1 MAQQLLIALNDPE
14 KKLSLILEFGVYQ
27 TQNYNPFECFK
38 LCSFINDASINVIL
52 IAVNCSSFHFYLTSM
67 KVTEQITFYLT
78 FYPFLLLFL
87 VLGYYSS
94 RLAGPLPSFR
104 GTAVYFAVTDWSRP
118 QKSLRAQQ
126 QFTRHLWVHRHDRN
140 WTFRVSVSTKKLAF
154 VRSPKKERFINSFTF
169 YLKSIK
175 VEGGN

>member
-1 MAQQLLIALNDPE
+1 MKNCISKRNLARFVATPYSTLIRNSSYQCNHGTATSYRVE
-14 KKLSLILEFGVYQ
+14 RSGKKLSLILEFGVYQ

-78 FYPFLLLFL
+78 FYPFLLLIL

-104 GTAVYFAVTDWSRP
+104 GTAVYFAVTD
-118 QKSLRAQQ
+118 
-126 QFTRHLWVHRHDRN
+126 
-140 WTFRVSVSTKKLAF
+140 
-154 VRSPKKERFINSFTF
+154 
-169 YLKSIK
+169 
-175 VEGGN
+175 